1 MNNSKKMTTLAIKA
15 LEDKKG
21 NDIRV
26 IDIQDVSIIA
36 DYFIIA
42 SGSNRNQVQTMADN
56 VEEVLGRSGYEPRQL
71 EGYSTATWILMDYND
86 IIVHIFSEED
96 RLFYDLERIWRDGKN
111 VDIDQF
117 RNIDS
122 KAE

>member
-71 EGYSTATWILMDYND
+71 EGYGTATWILMDYND

-111 VDIDQF
+111 VDLDQF